1 MRAPGAADVVV
12 HRREEDDPPRLTVRT
27 KGVARLDARGGTL
40 APDTIASPPP
50 PPQKRRRIPELTAL
64 VVFLVAE
71 MIFFS
76 VKSEFFLAWDN
87 WLNIMV
93 AVAVIGIMA
102 APGTLLLTA
111 GQLDLSVGSIAA
123 FTSVVTA
130 NLALHHNLTV
140 AVIGGVLAGLAVGV
154 VNGTLVTVFGV
165 SALITTLGTLATFR
179 GLTEVIADGE
189 TIIIEGF
196 GTLGTSRPFLNIPVP
211 ALILVVVFAVF
222 WALMRYTVFGRS
234 MYAIGANPTAARLVG
249 IRSQR
254 YIFVAFLLSAACCA
268 LSGLILTSQL
278 NVGSPVFGT
287 GIELSVITAIVLGGA
302 SLSGGRGSV
311 IGTAIGLLIIG
322 VLNNGLTLTGVDPF
336 WQNVARGTLLITAVV
351 FDRLRARY
359 EST

>member
-1 MRAPGAADVVV
+1 MNVGDVTTPPGGVGDPLP
-12 HRREEDDPPRLTVRT
+12 PPR
-27 KGVARLDARGGTL
+27 
-40 APDTIASPPP
+40 
-50 PPQKRRRIPELTAL
+50 PQRRRIPELTAL
-64 VVFLVAE
+64 LVFLAGE

-93 AVAVIGIMA
+93 AIAVIGIMA

-130 NLALHHNLTV
+130 NLALHHNLTI
-140 AVIGGVLAGLAVGV
+140 AVIGGILAGLAVGV

-179 GLTEVIADGE
+179 GLTEVIAGGE

-211 ALILVVVFAVF
+211 ALILVAVFVAF

-254 YIFVAFLLSAACCA
+254 YVFLAFMLSAACCA

-336 WQNVARGTLLITAVV
+336 WQNVARGTLLITAV
-351 FDRLRARY
+351 RLRSPAGPLRVRMM
-359 EST
+359 EEVGQR